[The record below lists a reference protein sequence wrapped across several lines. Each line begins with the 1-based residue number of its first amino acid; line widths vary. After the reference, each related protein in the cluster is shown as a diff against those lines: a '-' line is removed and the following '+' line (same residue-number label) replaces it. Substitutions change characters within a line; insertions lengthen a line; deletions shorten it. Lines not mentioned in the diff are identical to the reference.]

1 MSERVAHTVGS
12 TLARALALV
21 VGAALAIA
29 LSLVAAAIVAVA
41 ALALAGAL
49 AAVAWRRRGR
59 QATGPALLDARKTA
73 DGWVVE
79 SARPGAA

>member
-1 MSERVAHTVGS
+1 MSERVAHTLGS
-12 TLARALALV
+12 ALARVIALV
-21 VGAALAIA
+21 VGVALAVA

-41 ALALAGAL
+41 ALALAGVL
-49 AAVAWRRRGR
+49 AGVAWRTRGR
-59 QATGPALLDARKTA
+59 KAPGPALLDARKTA